1 MTCSSINL
9 VEKRFIFITLTVVVV
24 VFVVVAVVVVIMT
37 VCLLAVQLHIIPN
50 SLELCCL

>member
-24 VFVVVAVVVVIMT
+24 VFVVVAVVVVVIMT

-50 SLELCCL
+50 SLEL